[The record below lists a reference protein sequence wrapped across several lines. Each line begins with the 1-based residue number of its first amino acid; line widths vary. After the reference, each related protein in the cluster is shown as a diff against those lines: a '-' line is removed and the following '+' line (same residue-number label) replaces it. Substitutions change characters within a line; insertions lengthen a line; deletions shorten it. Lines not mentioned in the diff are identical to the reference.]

1 MAVAASA
8 PLTSVFA
15 QVVDYV
21 ERNNEQI
28 RQICI

>member
-8 PLTSVFA
+8 PLANVFA
-15 QVVDYV
+15 QVPDYV

-28 RQICI
+28 R